1 MKRSEVLIWWIPDF
15 LFYYAWH
22 NTSFLFAFISWMK
35 KMILLLITITT
46 FTNVSYASFPVV
58 EKVSFQTTKQIEP
71 ILESITYNR
80 SKILGPFKYLF
91 WWNWKIF
98 PKWSTYS
105 FWKKVVIC
113 VILLAASYALFMLF
127 LFTIG
132 KLFVILLY
140 NATMN

>member
-1 MKRSEVLIWWIPDF
+1 
-15 LFYYAWH
+15 
-22 NTSFLFAFISWMK
+22 MK

-58 EKVSFQTTKQIEP
+58 EKVSFQTTKKIAP
-71 ILESITYNR
+71 IYQSINYNK
-80 SKILGPFKYLF
+80 SKILSTKKSKLF

-105 FWKKVVIC
+105 FWKKLVIC
-113 VILLAASYALFMLF
+113 VILLAASYGLFMLF

>member
-1 MKRSEVLIWWIPDF
+1 MLSH
-15 LFYYAWH
+15 YYAKH
-22 NTSFLFAFISWMK
+22 NTSFLFVFIYFMK
-35 KMILLLITITT
+35 TIILLLITITT

-71 ILESITYNR
+71 ILESITIHR

-105 FWKKVVIC
+105 FIKKVIIC
-113 VILLAASYALFMLF
+113 VILAFAISGLFMLF

-132 KLFVILLY
+132 KLFVTLLY
-140 NATMN
+140 NSTMN

>member
-1 MKRSEVLIWWIPDF
+1 
-15 LFYYAWH
+15 
-22 NTSFLFAFISWMK
+22 MK

-58 EKVSFQTTKQIEP
+58 EKVSFQTTKQIAP
-71 ILESITYNR
+71 IYESITHNR
-80 SKILGPFKYLF
+80 SKILSTKKSNLF

-105 FWKKVVIC
+105 FWKKLVIC
-113 VILLAASYALFMLF
+113 VILLAASYGLFMLF

>member
-1 MKRSEVLIWWIPDF
+1 MKRI
-15 LFYYAWH
+15 
-22 NTSFLFAFISWMK
+22 
-35 KMILLLITITT
+35 ILLLITITT

-105 FWKKVVIC
+105 FWKKVLIC
-113 VILLAASYALFMLF
+113 LILVGVCFGIAQIAIV
-127 LFTIG
+127 TIG
-132 KLFVILLY
+132 PYFVTLLY

>member
-1 MKRSEVLIWWIPDF
+1 
-15 LFYYAWH
+15 
-22 NTSFLFAFISWMK
+22 MK

-80 SKILGPFKYLF
+80 SKILSTKKSNLYL
-91 WWNWKIF
+91 WNWKIF

-105 FWKKVVIC
+105 FWKKVLIC
-113 VILLAASYALFMLF
+113 LILVGVCFGIAQIAIV
-127 LFTIG
+127 TIG
-132 KLFVILLY
+132 PYFVTLLY

>member
-1 MKRSEVLIWWIPDF
+1 MLSH
-15 LFYYAWH
+15 YYAKH
-22 NTSFLFAFISWMK
+22 NTSFLFVFIYFMK
-35 KMILLLITITT
+35 TIILLLITITT

-71 ILESITYNR
+71 ILESITIHR

-105 FWKKVVIC
+105 FWKKVLIC
-113 VILLAASYALFMLF
+113 LILVGVCFGLAQIAIV
-127 LFTIG
+127 TIG
-132 KLFVILLY
+132 PYFVTLLY